1 LNPDV
6 GGYTKTLNHLKKLR
20 TTQQHAENQ
29 NISGGRLHLARQGR
43 DIIRRPGSYATD
55 TKGHLYFTSWRFQP
69 LFFVWSTIALC
80 WFTGRLDLLTT
91 KEVIWREN
99 ILIPVTTCTKLFTT
113 ELK

>member
-43 DIIRRPGSYATD
+43 DIIGRPGSYATD
-55 TKGHLYFTSWRFQP
+55 TKDIFTSLHGVFS
-69 LFFVWSTIALC
+69 LFFSCGV
-80 WFTGRLDLLTT
+80 RLLYADSLDG
-91 KEVIWREN
+91 
-99 ILIPVTTCTKLFTT
+99 
-113 ELK
+113 